1 MGLRARLRGFLE
13 GLADARQ
20 EELQEAW
27 LAGAA
32 AVRHT
37 VRLREEEVRI
47 EECRLAVETVLW
59 AQGLDLDWIRERAA
73 VLGRQELHQV
83 LVMVGEGQP
92 REEIEAWLTER
103 AAPLGRAR

>member
-1 MGLRARLRGFLE
+1 MGLRERLGAFLD

-20 EELQEAW
+20 EELQAAW

-32 AVRHT
+32 AVRAT
-37 VRLREEEVRI
+37 IRAREEEVRI

-59 AQGLDLDWIRERAA
+59 GQGLDLDWIWERAA
-73 VLGRQELHQV
+73 VLGRQELYQV
-83 LVMVGEGQP
+83 LAMVGEGQS
-92 REEIEAWLTER
+92 REEIEAWLAER